1 MSKPKERAFAGT
13 TDRTTTFIALLRGI
27 NVGGHKKVPMTELRD
42 IASRL
47 GWDGVQS
54 YIQSGNL
61 VFSAG
66 VTQSVAE
73 LALERSILKC
83 FGFAADVVVRTSDAW
98 QAYAAGSPFVEA
110 QEERPHLLH
119 LGLSK
124 RPPQPDAIETLRRYA
139 AAGEKIEIVD
149 GCHLDRFR
157 RRRRAVQVDSWRA
170 RSGGRFDRHGAKL
183 AHRSETR
190 RDGRRDRLA
199 RRLLEPHSPGP
210 VGSGSLRAP

>member
-83 FGFAADVVVRTSDAW
+83 FGFAVDVVVRTSDAW
-98 QAYAAGSPFVEA
+98 QVYAAGSPFVEA

-149 GCHLDRFR
+149 DVIWIDFASGVARSKLTPGVLDR
-157 RRRRAVQVDSWRA
+157 AVGSTVTARNWRTV
-170 RSGGRFDRHGAKL
+170 RKL
-183 AHRSETR
+183 AEMA
-190 RDGRRDRLA
+190 GA
-199 RRLLEPHSPGP
+199 I
-210 VGSGSLRAP
+210 A

>member
-1 MSKPKERAFAGT
+1 MSKPKARAFAGT

-27 NVGGHKKVPMTELRD
+27 NVGGHKKVPMSELRA

-47 GWDGVQS
+47 GWDRVQS

-66 VTQSVAE
+66 VTQSAAE
-73 LALERSILKC
+73 LALERSIREC

-98 QAYAAGSPFVEA
+98 QAYAASSPFVEA

-149 GCHLDRFR
+149 DVIWIDFASAFARSKLTPGVLDR
-157 RRRRAVQVDSWRA
+157 AVGSTVTARNWRTV
-170 RSGGRFDRHGAKL
+170 RKL
-183 AHRSETR
+183 AEMA
-190 RDGRRDRLA
+190 GA
-199 RRLLEPHSPGP
+199 I
-210 VGSGSLRAP
+210 A